1 MSFSSSCFGKPHTKR
16 EYQITVD
23 KWDKYVGEWWVHSY
37 ANLTFTGKERFM
49 TLQCN
54 HWLSRFAA
62 VVMLLAVTACSGP
75 TVLNTQ
81 WTDSQFSAKPM
92 RSILVVGITKDNSN
106 RRVYEDAMVAQ
117 LTARGVKAM
126 PSYLFAPESGPMP
139 LEVME
144 KALTSFGAAG
154 VLITRVV
161 NVSQSVRVTP
171 GSPPRSRGFRPS
183 RNMGMRGFY
192 GFYDGMWAS
201 SFHSPPTITVQE
213 NVGADTSLFETK
225 SFAIVWSASTT
236 TAIRGSGS
244 TTALLQQFSALIA
257 ETLAKD
263 GLI

>member
-1 MSFSSSCFGKPHTKR
+1 MIDPGFFIFLCSDLFLCWSQGANDAANIFGTAVTSRMLRFRTAAILFTLFVIAGTWIASPILGEVFAWLIYLGLNDLINLTKPHLLWFVIAM
-16 EYQITVD
+16 Q
-23 KWDKYVGEWWVHSY
+23 S
-37 ANLTFTGKERFM
+37 M
-49 TLQCN
+49 
-54 HWLSRFAA
+54 A
-62 VVMLLAVTACSGP
+62 VA
-75 TVLNTQ
+75 
-81 WTDSQFSAKPM
+81 F
-92 RSILVVGITKDNSN
+92 RN

-161 NVSQSVRVTP
+161 NVSQPVRVTP

-225 SFAIVWSASTT
+225 SFAIVWSAYTT
-236 TAIRGSGS
+236 TAIRGSGT

>member
-1 MSFSSSCFGKPHTKR
+1 MSFSLSCLGQLNTKR
-16 EYQITVD
+16 EYQLTVN
-23 KWDKYVGEWWVHSY
+23 KRDKYVGEWWVHSY
-37 ANLTFTGKERFM
+37 ASLTLTGNECFM
-49 TLQCN
+49 TLQCS

-62 VVMLLAVTACSGP
+62 VVMLLAVTACTGP

-81 WTDSQFSAKPM
+81 WTDPQFSAKPM
-92 RSILVVGITKDNSN
+92 RSILVVGIIKDTSN

-117 LTARGVKAM
+117 LTGRGVKAM
-126 PSYLFAPESGPMP
+126 PSYLFAPESGPVS

-144 KALTSFGAAG
+144 KALADFGATG
-154 VLITRVV
+154 VLLTRVV

-171 GSPPRSRGFRPS
+171 GMPPRNMGFRPS

-244 TTALLQQFSALIA
+244 TTALLQQFSVLIA